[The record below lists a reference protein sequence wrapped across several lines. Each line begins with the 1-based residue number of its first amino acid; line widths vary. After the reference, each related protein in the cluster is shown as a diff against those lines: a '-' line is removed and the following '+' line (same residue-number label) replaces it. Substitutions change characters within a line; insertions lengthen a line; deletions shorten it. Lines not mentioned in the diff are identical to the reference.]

1 MILYAT
7 KQTIK
12 ELNIPM
18 PNELSTFN
26 NIMAN
31 KVIKEQSGDELLEWG
46 LKLFYFDGRKC
57 VQAVNFASKLT
68 LFLFDIKSKEIGD
81 IANGIAMY
89 LIEIYSQD
97 LKTKSILERLFDEYP
112 ICAFS
117 RLINKSII
125 ASLNHNQF
133 QYADDGYRFY
143 EYIDK
148 NILNTIKI
156 NKDFNWNHL
165 TTRNINGKKE
175 YIYPAEYYRELLIER
190 YGG

>member
-1 MILYAT
+1 
-7 KQTIK
+7 
-12 ELNIPM
+12 M
-18 PNELSTFN
+18 PDELSTFN
-26 NIMAN
+26 NILAN
-31 KVIKEQSGDELLEWG
+31 KVIKEQAGDELLEWG
-46 LKLFYFDGRKC
+46 LKLFYFDARKC

-68 LFLFDIKSKEIGD
+68 LFLFDIKSEEIGD

-89 LIEIYSQD
+89 LNEIYNQD
-97 LKTKSILERLFDEYP
+97 LKTKSILERFFAEYP

-117 RLINKSII
+117 RLVNKSII
-125 ASLNHNQF
+125 ASLNYNQF

-156 NKDFNWNHL
+156 NKDFNWNNL
-165 TTRNINGKKE
+165 TTKNINGKKE
-175 YIYPAEYYRELLIER
+175 YIYPAEYFRELLIDR